1 MHKVEVT
8 TVSAL
13 SRHVD
18 SRVNICSQSKNVVH
32 VHIELSVTKKTLYTF
47 TLNGL
52 LHNLRL
58 LGLGTKYIKEKNNIR
73 VAFSVTRYSCSPPMG
88 NI

>member
-1 MHKVEVT
+1 MT

-58 LGLGTKYIKEKNNIR
+58 LGLGTKYIKEKIIFALHSLSLDI
-73 VAFSVTRYSCSPPMG
+73 VVPPPWETY
-88 NI
+88 NLE